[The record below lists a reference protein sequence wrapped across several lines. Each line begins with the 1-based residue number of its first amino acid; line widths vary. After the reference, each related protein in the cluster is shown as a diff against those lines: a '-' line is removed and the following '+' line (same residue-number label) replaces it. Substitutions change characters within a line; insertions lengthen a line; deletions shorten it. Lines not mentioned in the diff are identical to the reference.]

1 MKTGNDFKFFE
12 EDKKIS
18 FEDKMIDYK
27 NMTNEEQKE
36 LYLRMKREK
45 YFEKHS
51 KEEIDP
57 EIGGVVLVF
66 VVGFIVVVILSAI
79 MNS

>member
-1 MKTGNDFKFFE
+1 MGKDNDFKFFE

-36 LYLRMKREK
+36 LYLRMKREE
-45 YFEKHS
+45 YFKKHS
-51 KEEIDP
+51 QEQIDP

-66 VVGFIVVVILSAI
+66 VVGLVVVAILSII
-79 MNS
+79 MN